1 MCETFSFV
9 GDDEKKVYKTNK
21 RIAMKKP
28 KVLLE
33 CNDKCGTNCEKIK
46 KQNAEFRNKFER
58 EIKVLKHLG
67 NKSYLLNYYRSP

>member
-1 MCETFSFV
+1 
-9 GDDEKKVYKTNK
+9 
-21 RIAMKKP
+21 MKKP

-67 NKSYLLNYYRSP
+67 NKSYLLNYYRSQ